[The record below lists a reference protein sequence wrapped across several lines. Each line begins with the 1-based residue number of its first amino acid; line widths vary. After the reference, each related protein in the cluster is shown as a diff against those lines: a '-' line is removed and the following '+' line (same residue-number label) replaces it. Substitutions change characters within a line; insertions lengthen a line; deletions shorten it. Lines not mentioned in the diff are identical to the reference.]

1 MEIEVLIVCVRPPL
15 FSVQC
20 ERTLGQRIHVI
31 YVVRES
37 LSTSS
42 LSFNAALFT
51 PRGWISY
58 VANFNLAVE
67 EDLRVFADILEGF
80 QTKTLSLRVWVGM
93 EP

>member
-1 MEIEVLIVCVRPPL
+1 MEIEILIVCVRTPL

-20 ERTLGQRIHVI
+20 EWALGQSIHVI

-37 LSTSS
+37 VSASS

-51 PRGWISY
+51 PGGWIGC
-58 VANFNLAVE
+58 VADFNLAVE
-67 EDLRVFADILEGF
+67 EDVRVLADLLEGL
-80 QTKTLSLRVWVGM
+80 QAETLSLRVRAGM

>member
-1 MEIEVLIVCVRPPL
+1 MNIEILIVCVHPPL

-20 ERTLGQRIHVI
+20 ERPLCQSVHVI

-37 LSTSS
+37 VSASS

-51 PRGWISY
+51 PGGWIGCL
-58 VANFNLAVE
+58 ADFNLAVE
-67 EDLRVFADILEGF
+67 EDVRVLADILEGL
-80 QTKTLSLRVWVGM
+80 QAKTLSLGVRAGM